1 MRIHRR
7 QALGLLAAIPVQ
19 IIATSALGQNRDI
32 WSVTETFDAL
42 LQDRIRLLDI
52 RSSDEW
58 NETGVAEMAWPVSL
72 HDQGFSERLFK
83 AKELAGGRPVALICA
98 TGGRSGSVM
107 RSLRQA
113 GYENYIDVSEGMLG
127 SQVGPG
133 WIDAGLPVVT
143 AQEAIAGLPD
153 ALKL

>member
-1 MRIHRR
+1 
-7 QALGLLAAIPVQ
+7 
-19 IIATSALGQNRDI
+19 
-32 WSVTETFDAL
+32 
-42 LQDRIRLLDI
+42 
-52 RSSDEW
+52 
-58 NETGVAEMAWPVSL
+58 
-72 HDQGFSERLFK
+72 
-83 AKELAGGRPVALICA
+83 
-98 TGGRSGSVM
+98 M

>member
-58 NETGVAEMAWPVSL
+58 NETGVAEMAWPVSYMTK
-72 HDQGFSERLFK
+72 GFPSACSRPRNW
-83 AKELAGGRPVALICA
+83 LAGVLSHSYVRQVADLD
-98 TGGRSGSVM
+98 
-107 RSLRQA
+107 L
-113 GYENYIDVSEGMLG
+113 
-127 SQVGPG
+127 
-133 WIDAGLPVVT
+133 
-143 AQEAIAGLPD
+143 
-153 ALKL
+153 